1 MDSKVSHADLT
12 QYFPPLSV
20 CQPWKTQF
28 FSGKL
33 HEASDTALQNLE
45 RYVSRKSLARF
56 DL

>member
-1 MDSKVSHADLT
+1 MDSKISHADLT

-28 FSGKL
+28 FVDKL

-45 RYVSRKSLARF
+45 RYESRKFLRLF